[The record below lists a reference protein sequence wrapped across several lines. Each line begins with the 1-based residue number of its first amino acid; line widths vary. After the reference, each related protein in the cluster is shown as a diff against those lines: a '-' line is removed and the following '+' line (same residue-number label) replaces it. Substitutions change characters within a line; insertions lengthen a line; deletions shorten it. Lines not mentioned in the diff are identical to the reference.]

1 MIYHNINPTIIKIGF
16 LEIRWY
22 GLMYIVSFILGYFLL
37 KKFFLFKK
45 ITLSKEKYD
54 NLLFDIML
62 GVIIGGRLGYILFYN
77 LSFYI
82 ENPLNMLKVWMG
94 GMSFHGGAIGVVIIG
109 YLFCRKNKLSFYQ
122 MADPVMPLISIGLFL
137 GRLGNFINGELYGK
151 ISDVPWAM
159 VFPYSD
165 GNPRHPS
172 QLYEAF
178 LEGILLFVITYIILR
193 KSNTQGLV
201 FWSWI
206 GFYGLFRFLIEFVRE
221 PDAHL
226 GYIFWFL
233 TMGQILSFV
242 MVLVSTVA
250 IIIILGKKSRK
261 NVDQSA

>member
-1 MIYHNINPTIIKIGF
+1 MIYHNINPTIFKIGF
-16 LEIRWY
+16 LEVRWY
-22 GLMYIVSFILGYFLL
+22 GLMYIISFILGYFLL
-37 KKFFLFKK
+37 KKFFQLKN

-94 GMSFHGGAIGVVIIG
+94 GMSFHGGAIGVIIIG
-109 YLFCRKNKLSFYQ
+109 YIFCRKNKLSFYQ
-122 MADPVMPLISIGLFL
+122 MADPVIPLISIGLFL
-137 GRLGNFINGELYGK
+137 GRVGNFINGELYGK
-151 ISDVPWAM
+151 VTDVPWAM

-172 QLYEAF
+172 QLYEAL
-178 LEGILLFVITYIILR
+178 LEGILLFLITYAILR
-193 KSNTQGLV
+193 KSKTHGLV

-206 GFYGLFRFLIEFVRE
+206 GFYGLFRFLVEFVRE

-226 GYIFWFL
+226 GYIFWFF
-233 TMGQILSFV
+233 TMGQILSSV
-242 MVLVSTVA
+242 MVLVSITA
-250 IIIILGKKSRK
+250 IIILGKKSRK
-261 NVDQSA
+261 NVDQPV